1 MHIPRAV
8 SASCLLDLP
17 STQAVGLSSILAASG
32 LGSLTVGPSIRQ
44 PRVSFGNSID
54 ALALEQQRPHSSS
67 SGSPV
72 RHGYASR
79 GPHDEP
85 RPSSGT
91 HSPKSC
97 SPVAHMIKKHS
108 AYTDLRNYGA
118 DKRCSPLRCP
128 PSYLTKPTP
137 FPPPH
142 PPHPLSRLSHL
153 TLSLPSAARHARHK
167 RGGSGIPPNARPL
180 STGPSPL
187 APSHP
192 AVEERGVRPL
202 DSMHSIVH
210 VDSEGSSVRHH

>member
-1 MHIPRAV
+1 VHIHRAV

-54 ALALEQQRPHSSS
+54 ALALEQQRPLSSS
-67 SGSPV
+67 SSSPL
-72 RHGYASR
+72 RHGYANR

-97 SPVAHMIKKHS
+97 SPIAHMTKKHS

-128 PSYLTKPTP
+128 PHASQGPRLFHHPDLPTFTP
-137 FPPPH
+137 RPYVSSTSPSLSPPLHDLPGT
-142 PPHPLSRLSHL
+142 SAAGVA
-153 TLSLPSAARHARHK
+153 LPSTPAPCRASPRPC
-167 RGGSGIPPNARPL
+167 PPVTL
-180 STGPSPL
+180 
-187 APSHP
+187 
-192 AVEERGVRPL
+192 
-202 DSMHSIVH
+202 
-210 VDSEGSSVRHH
+210 